1 MIVVD
6 SNVLAYFYLPVVP
19 NTPPLQK
26 PCLNTILIG
35 QCRFCGGV
43 SFKAF
48 WPGIAFALSM
58 S

>member
-6 SNVLAYFYLPVVP
+6 SNVLAHFYLPVAP

-26 PCLNTILIG
+26 PCSNTILIG
-35 QCRFCGGV
+35 QYRFCGEV

-48 WPGIAFALSM
+48 WLGIAFALSA